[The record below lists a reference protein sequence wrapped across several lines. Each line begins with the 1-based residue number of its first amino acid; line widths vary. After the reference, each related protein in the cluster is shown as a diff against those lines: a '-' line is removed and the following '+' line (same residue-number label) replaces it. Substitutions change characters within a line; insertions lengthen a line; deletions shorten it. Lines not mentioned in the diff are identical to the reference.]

1 MDRAKR
7 KENARRQW
15 AALSEAERSEI
26 GKKAAATRAANK
38 QKETDDLAEKI
49 EQRIN
54 ELIDQRIKQLLKI

>member
-1 MDRAKR
+1 MDKQKR
-7 KENARRQW
+7 TENAKTQW
-15 AALSEAERSEI
+15 SKLSKAERSEI

-54 ELIDQRIKQLLKI
+54 QLIDQRIKQLLKI